1 MNNTLHQSLHKMV
14 VSVLYDEDADEAN
27 CTPNQRICGKDVIS
41 LTYAIFSKIKETLDA
56 EEQN

>member
-1 MNNTLHQSLHKMV
+1 MI
-14 VSVLYDEDADEAN
+14 VSVLYYEYADEAN